1 MRNELASIAPQ
12 RRCDVLAE
20 LSALFHT
27 AGSLHLR
34 GHGELSFQLDLG
46 SSAVARRAF
55 SLLRELA
62 VESEIRTY
70 RQPAFDKPT
79 RYQLHV
85 AGSTAVLD
93 DLQEAGIIARGGRPL
108 PHPPARVAGR
118 ACCRAAYMRGALL
131 GAGSVSGPRS
141 AQLEVRFADLD
152 GATFLAQIA
161 AKEGIPLRP
170 YDRGRFAV
178 AAARSVEAVADTLAL
193 AGASDAAL
201 AIDEHAVVGAARA
214 AANRLANADHAN
226 LVRTARAAHEQLH
239 AVRALEERGELAG
252 LSGELQEVAALRVRF
267 PSDSL
272 RSLAARCDP
281 RASKAAVQRRLARLV
296 ELAGIGGPM

>member
-1 MRNELASIAPQ
+1 VRNELASIAPQ

-20 LSALFHT
+20 ISALFHT
-27 AGSLHLR
+27 AGSLHLH
-34 GHGELSFQLDLG
+34 GHGELSFHLDLAT
-46 SSAVARRAF
+46 SAVARRAF

-70 RQPAFDKPT
+70 RQPAFARST

-85 AGSTAVLD
+85 AGSKTALEI
-93 DLQEAGIIARGGRPL
+93 LQEAGIVARGGRPR
-108 PHPPARVAGR
+108 PHPPARVTGR

-141 AQLEVRFADLD
+141 AQLEVRFADVD
-152 GATFLAQIA
+152 GAAFLVEVAGR
-161 AKEGIPLRP
+161 EDVELRL

-178 AAARSVEAVADTLAL
+178 AAARSVEAIADILAL
-193 AGASDAAL
+193 AGANDAAL

-239 AVRALEERGELAG
+239 AVRVLEERGDLVG
-252 LSGELQEVAALRVRF
+252 LSGELQELAALRMRH
-267 PSDSL
+267 PTDSF
-272 RSLAARCDP
+272 RELAARCEL
-281 RASKAAVQRRLARLV
+281 RTSKATVQRRLARLV
-296 ELAGIGGPM
+296 ELAGDRLDR

>member
-1 MRNELASIAPQ
+1 MRNELASIAPR

-20 LSALFHT
+20 ISALFHT

-34 GHGELSFQLDLG
+34 GHGELSFHLDLAT
-46 SSAVARRAF
+46 SAVARRAF

-70 RQPAFDKPT
+70 RQPAFAKST

-85 AGSTAVLD
+85 AGSKTALEI
-93 DLQEAGIIARGGRPL
+93 LQEAGIVARGGRPRSY
-108 PHPPARVAGR
+108 PPTRVVGR
-118 ACCRAAYMRGALL
+118 ACCRAAYVRGALL

-152 GATFLAQIA
+152 GAEFLVRLAG
-161 AKEGIPLRP
+161 KEDVRLRL
-170 YDRGRFAV
+170 YDRGRFGV
-178 AAARSVEAVADTLAL
+178 AAARSVEAIADTLAL
-193 AGASDAAL
+193 AGANDAAL

-226 LVRTARAAHEQLH
+226 LVRTTRAAHEQLH
-239 AVRALEERGELAG
+239 AVRVLEERRELAG
-252 LSGELQEVAALRVRF
+252 LSAELQEIAALRVKH
-267 PSDSL
+267 PTDSF
-272 RSLAARCDP
+272 RELATRCEP
-281 RASKAAVQRRLARLV
+281 RLTKATVQRRLARLV
-296 ELAGIGGPM
+296 ELAGDTLAR